1 MEAVALSILVVVIY
15 FILIYIFGRTNKN
28 TPKFTSGSF
37 TSTVYTSEGST
48 KPYKNEPIEEPK
60 EEPKEESKENIA
72 EHYKHILEINA
83 TYAERVLYSFLT
95 GKIDFEFQKII
106 YTDNKKHF
114 FIADFYIPSKNLIIE
129 LDGEYH
135 DNIKQQDKDIWRT
148 RILKSL
154 GYKVIR
160 FKNKQITESN
170 NLFWVLNIIKN
181 K

>member
-15 FILIYIFGRTNKN
+15 FILMYIFGRTNKN
-28 TPKFTSGSF
+28 TPKFTPGSF
-37 TSTVYTSEGST
+37 ISTLHTSEDSI
-48 KPYKNEPIEEPK
+48 KPY
-60 EEPKEESKENIA
+60 KEESKENIA
-72 EHYKHILEINA
+72 EHYKHILEVNA
-83 TYAERVLYSFLT
+83 TYAEKLLKSFLT

-106 YTDNKKHF
+106 YTDNKHF

-135 DNIKQQDKDIWRT
+135 NDVKQQDKDIWRT
-148 RILKSL
+148 KLLNSL

-160 FKNKQITESN
+160 FKNSQITESK
-170 NLFWVLNIIKN
+170 NLSWVLNIIEN

>member
-15 FILIYIFGRTNKN
+15 FILIYIFGKTNKN
-28 TPKFTSGSF
+28 TPKFTPGSF
-37 TSTVYTSEGST
+37 TSTLHTSEGST
-48 KPYKNEPIEEPK
+48 KPYK
-60 EEPKEESKENIA
+60 EESKENTA
-72 EHYKHILEINA
+72 EYYKHILEINA

-135 DNIKQQDKDIWRT
+135 DDAKQQNKDIWRT
-148 RILKSL
+148 KVLKSL
-154 GYKVIR
+154 GYRVIR
-160 FKNKQITESN
+160 FKNKQIVESK

>member
-1 MEAVALSILVVVIY
+1 MEAVVLSILVVIIY

-28 TPKFTSGSF
+28 TPKFTPGSF
-37 TSTVYTSEGST
+37 TSTLHTPEDST
-48 KPYKNEPIEEPK
+48 KPY
-60 EEPKEESKENIA
+60 KEESKENTA
-72 EHYKHILEINA
+72 EHYKHILEVNA

-135 DNIKQQDKDIWRT
+135 DDAKQQNKDIWRT
-148 RILKSL
+148 KVLKSL
-154 GYKVIR
+154 GYRVIR
-160 FKNKQITESN
+160 FKNKQIVESK

>member
-1 MEAVALSILVVVIY
+1 MGAVALSILVVVIY
-15 FILIYIFGRTNKN
+15 FILMYIFGITNKN

-37 TSTVYTSEGST
+37 TSTLHTSEGST
-48 KPYKNEPIEEPK
+48 KPYKEKPK
-60 EEPKEESKENIA
+60 ENTA
-72 EHYKHILEINA
+72 EYYKHILEVNA
-83 TYAERVLYSFLT
+83 TYAERLLKTFLD

-114 FIADFYIPSKNLIIE
+114 FIADFYFPSKNLIVE

-148 RILKSL
+148 QILKSL
-154 GYKVIR
+154 GYEVIR
-160 FKNKQITESN
+160 FKNKQIIESN
-170 NLFWVLNIIKN
+170 DLFWVLNIIKN

>member
-15 FILIYIFGRTNKN
+15 FILIYIFGKINKN
-28 TPKFTSGSF
+28 TPKFTPGSF
-37 TSTVYTSEGST
+37 TSTVHTSEGST
-48 KPYKNEPIEEPK
+48 KPYKNEPIEEPA
-60 EEPKEESKENIA
+60 EEPKENIA
-72 EHYKHILEINA
+72 EHYKHILEVNA

-95 GKIDFEFQKII
+95 GKINFEFQKII

-160 FKNKQITESN
+160 FKNKQITESRD
-170 NLFWVLNIIKN
+170 LSWILNIIEN

>member
-1 MEAVALSILVVVIY
+1 MEAVALSILVVIIY

-28 TPKFTSGSF
+28 TPKFTPGSF
-37 TSTVYTSEGST
+37 TSTLHTSEGST
-48 KPYKNEPIEEPK
+48 KPYKEEPK
-60 EEPKEESKENIA
+60 ENTA
-72 EHYKHILEINA
+72 EYYKHILEVNA
-83 TYAERVLYSFLT
+83 TYAERLLKTFLA

-106 YTDNKKHF
+106 YTDNKHF

-135 DNIKQQDKDIWRT
+135 DDAKQQEKDIWRT
-148 RILKSL
+148 KILKSL

-170 NLFWVLNIIKN
+170 NLFWVLNIIESK
-181 K
+181 